1 MAEKNTISILES
13 IKKKMQNFEKP
24 RKPENSGLAA
34 VGEEFDYITP
44 STKTDDKKDVAA
56 DKKGDDVKT
65 DKISET
71 VPNKPEDNFL
81 EKELDESFTSFL
93 SKTIGTHK
101 EEKAPE
107 KPVVAPKEV
116 AKEVVKEE
124 PKIAPIAPVTND
136 ADDFLNNLNV
146 DDADVDVVQEKSAK
160 KSEDKIEAQPLMSQE
175 QISAVPVADSLQ
187 DDSFDFLDDHHEET
201 LVAQP
206 AENNKQEH
214 AKQEGGDDLDFDF
227 LHDHELHDVAHE
239 LSAPQNQVVNQPM
252 NQSVNQSVNQV
263 AQNEKVV
270 NNLPQ
275 NNNEFLKQAEQN
287 QAAQGNNEVEEF
299 LDNANNQAPQM
310 PYNNMQK
317 DFAPAMPARQQ
328 NYAQPQAVDDYSSFD
343 QGLNQGY
350 NSEMPQRQMPAVPPV
365 RPAGMG
371 NENMLRRKP
380 TSPINPPIFNE
391 AEFLGQT
398 AGQTSWDA
406 PAAPKAD
413 EFDEDAF
420 LQEDENKLRQ
430 KYQETKE
437 KAPAFSRNNAEMSS
451 NKGIQ
456 TVNAVDS
463 ILKQQTV
470 AQASDSIRKLMEA
483 KSAVSTV
490 ASFAKG
496 DNLNEIALQLLEPK
510 LEKWLNENLP
520 QIVEQIVRE
529 EIAKILPKQ

>member
-44 STKTDDKKDVAA
+44 SAKTDDKKDVAA
-56 DKKGDDVKT
+56 DKKSHNVKK
-65 DKISET
+65 DEASEAA
-71 VPNKPEDNFL
+71 PNKPEDNFL

-107 KPVVAPKEV
+107 KPPTVQKEELKVAPITP
-116 AKEVVKEE
+116 AK
-124 PKIAPIAPVTND
+124 ND
-136 ADDFLNNLNV
+136 ADDFLSNLKV
-146 DDADVDVVQEKSAK
+146 DDSAIDDIQENSAK
-160 KSEDKIEAQPLMSQE
+160 QSENKIEAQPLMAQA
-175 QISAVPVADSLQ
+175 QIHAEPVADSLQ
-187 DDSFDFLDDHHEET
+187 DDSFDFLDDHQEET

-206 AENNKQEH
+206 AENKNVEQASAYPKQE
-214 AKQEGGDDLDFDF
+214 AQAQEGADDLNFDF

-239 LSAPQNQVVNQPM
+239 MSAPQNQAVNQAVNQP
-252 NQSVNQSVNQV
+252 VNQM
-263 AQNEKVV
+263 AQSEKAV

-275 NNNEFLKQAEQN
+275 NNNEFLKQGEQS
-287 QAAQGNNEVEEF
+287 QVVQENNEVEDF
-299 LDNANNQAPQM
+299 LDKATNQVTQAPQAL
-310 PYNNMQK
+310 YNNAPI
-317 DFAPAMPARQQ
+317 APAKQQ
-328 NYAQPQAVDDYSSFD
+328 NYAQPNVVDDYSRFD

-391 AEFLGQT
+391 AEFLGQN
-398 AGQTSWDA
+398 SWDA
-406 PAAPKAD
+406 SQPAPKPE

-437 KAPAFSRNNAEMSS
+437 KAPAFSRDNAQMSS
-451 NKGIQ
+451 NKGVQ
-456 TVNAVDS
+456 AVNAVDS

-470 AQASDSIRKLMEA
+470 AQASDSIKKLMEA

-520 QIVEQIVRE
+520 QIVDQIVRE